1 MDIKE
6 VLFQWFIKFLIETS
20 CSGNKNENIPN
31 KVLAKE
37 LHKPIIRKFN
47 KEKYT
52 HLLLTIF
59 GVQILQICN

>member
-59 GVQILQICN
+59 GVQI